1 MLHWET
7 ARWSDIKNKKQEGNE
22 RNTADVFGVTA
33 KLWINSR
40 KCRKIHQSQIT
51 SQESLFLNVSIT
63 KVWGLAL
70 ISSRPPLSHVTALS
84 PPPPIFFCLNL
95 FSVHLSHITLT
106 LLIICSLASL
116 IFAQTEWAAEMKFR
130 LSDPHHLY
138 PPSGCLNSDGPDWN
152 SAPRLA
158 TCQVSPRTL
167 FRAECRWR
175 HKERR

>member
-51 SQESLFLNVSIT
+51 SQESVFLNVSIT

-84 PPPPIFFCLNL
+84 PPPHLLLPESIQRPPLSHHVDPVDYLL
-95 FSVHLSHITLT
+95 FSFID
-106 LLIICSLASL
+106 ICADGMSSRNE
-116 IFAQTEWAAEMKFR
+116 IPVEW
-130 LSDPHHLY
+130 
-138 PPSGCLNSDGPDWN
+138 
-152 SAPRLA
+152 SAPSLPSVR
-158 TCQVSPRTL
+158 VSELRWPWLKFSPTPRDL
-167 FRAECRWR
+167 PSVPENLVQSRV
-175 HKERR
+175 